1 MFLPIKED
9 KKMAKNVNH
18 AVLAGAVK
26 NVWVSERNG
35 RDFMNLSVAVK
46 DPVRDYN
53 SRIPVTVSGP
63 LATRLKDKVKEGS
76 LICIEGRFEPYN
88 KDKKTYYTVNTDS
101 LNLMDAGSMNHIVLQ
116 CRLTH
121 DPEMRTTENSQVI
134 NVGAAVSRSYA
145 DKTGEWREVTSF
157 VNLVAW
163 GDMAPLLGK
172 YRSGTLIWVT
182 GHLSSRKWTDKDGK
196 DHYPVEVVV
205 ESVSNGGSGKYN
217 QVDTTQDDKK
227 ADSSEDIEGIE
238 DDGFMNIPDELDEEL
253 PFA

>member
-1 MFLPIKED
+1 MFLQIKED

-18 AVLAGAVK
+18 AVLAGTVK
-26 NVWVSERNG
+26 NVWVSEKNG

-46 DPVRDYN
+46 DPTRDYH

-63 LATRLKDKVKEGS
+63 LATRLKDKMKEGS
-76 LICIEGRFEPYN
+76 LVCIEGRFEPYN
-88 KDKKTYYTVNTDS
+88 KEKKTYYTVNTDS
-101 LNLMDAGSMNHIVLQ
+101 MNLMDGGFMNHIVLQ

-121 DPEMRTTENSQVI
+121 DPEMRTTENSKVI

-163 GDMAPLLGK
+163 GDMAELLGK
-172 YRSGTLIWVT
+172 YRSGTLVWVT
-182 GHLSSRKWTDKDGK
+182 GHLSSRKWTDKNGN

-217 QVDTTQDDKK
+217 QVDTTQDEKEV
-227 ADSSEDIEGIE
+227 DSSEDIEG
-238 DDGFMNIPDELDEEL
+238 DGFMNIPDELDEEL